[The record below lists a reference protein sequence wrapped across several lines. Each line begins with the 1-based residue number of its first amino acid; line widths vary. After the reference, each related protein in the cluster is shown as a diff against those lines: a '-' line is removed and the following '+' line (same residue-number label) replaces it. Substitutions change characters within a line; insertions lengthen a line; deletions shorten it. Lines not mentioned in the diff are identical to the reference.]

1 MTRSSGVRGSPKLAR
16 DREQRFAALYDAH
29 LHRILGYVL
38 RRTDEA
44 SAQDVVAETFLVAWR
59 RLEDVPEG
67 SETRLWLYG
76 VARRVLANH
85 RRKESRRDRLRSALE
100 LELGSRRISAEGNVR
115 EPDPVVAETFGRLHA
130 RDRELLG
137 LVAWECLDYR
147 ELAVVLGCSVN
158 AAKIRVHRARRRF
171 ALQLS
176 KPGDSSHEADAAVHR
191 DVRSHPALE
200 EGS

>member
-1 MTRSSGVRGSPKLAR
+1 MTRSSGSRGAPRSAR
-16 DREQRFAALYDAH
+16 DREQRFVVLYDAH
-29 LHRILGYVL
+29 LHRILGYAL

-59 RLEDVPEG
+59 RLEDVPDG
-67 SETRLWLYG
+67 SDARLWLYG
-76 VARRVLANH
+76 VARKVLANH
-85 RRKESRRDRLRSALE
+85 RRKESRRERLRSALE
-100 LELGSRRISAEGNVR
+100 LGHLTSLCLGDEEPNLLFAEAF
-115 EPDPVVAETFGRLHA
+115 ERLPA

-137 LVAWECLDYR
+137 LWAWEGLDYR

-176 KPGDSSHEADAAVHR
+176 KQGDTRLDVDAAPQQN
-191 DVRSHPALE
+191 VRSNPAME
-200 EGS
+200 ETS